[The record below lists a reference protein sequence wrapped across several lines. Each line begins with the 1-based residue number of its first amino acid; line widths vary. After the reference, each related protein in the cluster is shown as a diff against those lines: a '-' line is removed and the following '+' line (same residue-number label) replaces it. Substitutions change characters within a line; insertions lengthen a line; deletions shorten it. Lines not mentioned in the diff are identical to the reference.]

1 MEKPRVLPIS
11 CRGPVTE
18 ETTSSVVNSVPMI
31 TIITLLKKTK
41 EALMMSPCLSYHSS
55 DGSDEN
61 FDGEGDLEIDL
72 DYNDYTDL
80 SIREQAEPLDLSVK
94 KISHDLRINKLK
106 LPKIWHVR
114 SIMGFQGH
122 RTFQIADHY

>member
-18 ETTSSVVNSVPMI
+18 ETTSVVNSVPMI
-31 TIITLLKKTK
+31 TNITLLKNPT
-41 EALMMSPCLSYHSS
+41 EAVMMSPCLSYHSS

-72 DYNDYTDL
+72 DYNNYTDL
-80 SIREQAEPLDLSVK
+80 SIREQEEPLDLSVK
-94 KISHDLRINKLK
+94 KI
-106 LPKIWHVR
+106 
-114 SIMGFQGH
+114 
-122 RTFQIADHY
+122 